1 MTNPRLPC
9 VYVAGPYR
17 GKSRAAVEL
26 NIQVARKVGML
37 AAIKGWSP
45 VIPHSNTAHLD
56 ECCDL
61 PDQFWLDSTM
71 ELMRRCDA
79 VVLCPGWQHSSGT
92 LAEVAEAERRGIP
105 VFYSDSEMPPVAV
118 WHVANDNR
126 ARG

>member
-56 ECCDL
+56 E
-61 PDQFWLDSTM
+61 
-71 ELMRRCDA
+71 
-79 VVLCPGWQHSSGT
+79 
-92 LAEVAEAERRGIP
+92 AERRGIP
-105 VFYSDSEMPPVAV
+105 VFYSDSELPPVAV